1 MSFFNSI
8 ANKKELLIRLNNLKE
23 EFYFQCNKRLCEQN
37 KMLDIIK
44 SYDNIFVFDPPQIKN
59 VFTAINVFPFITEN
73 NYVVTL
79 MGGLGYFNK
88 F

>member
-1 MSFFNSI
+1 
-8 ANKKELLIRLNNLKE
+8 
-23 EFYFQCNKRLCEQN
+23 
-37 KMLDIIK
+37 MLDIIK
-44 SYDNIFVFDPPQIKN
+44 SYDNIFVLDSPQIKN